1 MKKSIIILCSIACIL
16 SCDNNKGKTGSTF
29 IPLKMIDVPAMIT
42 EPGERS
48 KYIVDH
54 FWKMMNFQD
63 TSYLQNIQN
72 LNVHFSA
79 YVDYLVSAAPDA
91 AIGSVG
97 KLVDSALNGNPKIT
111 SRFREMFEAAFY
123 SPNSIYRNEELYIFI
138 LEKYLKSGKYSDAER
153 VQMQYQLD
161 LAYRNRVGTKA
172 IDFKFVLED
181 GSMRSL
187 YGINSAY
194 TILMFFDPD
203 CPTCKTVMEEMKAS
217 AVLSQ
222 KSSSVKVLT
231 MYAGVD
237 YERWMQEVPHLNKK
251 WINGC
256 DKEKKLSEGP
266 LYDLRPT
273 PAIYLL
279 DKSKVV
285 LLKDAPFKTIEEY
298 LKNL

>member
-1 MKKSIIILCSIACIL
+1 MKKSIIILCSIACML
-16 SCDNNKGKTGSTF
+16 SCNNNKGKTESTF
-29 IPLKMIDVPAMIT
+29 VPLKMIDVPAMIT
-42 EPGERS
+42 EPEERS

-63 TSYLQNIQN
+63 TSYLQNIHN

-79 YVDYLVSAAPDA
+79 YVDYLVSAAPNA
-91 AIGSVG
+91 AINSVS

-172 IDFKFVLED
+172 IDFKFILED
-181 GSMRSL
+181 GSMKSL

-203 CPTCKTVMEEMKAS
+203 CPTCKSVMEEMKAS
-217 AVLSQ
+217 AILSQ
-222 KSSSVKVLT
+222 MSSSVKVLT

-237 YERWMQEVPHLNKK
+237 YERWMKEVKQLNKK

-256 DKEKKLSEGP
+256 DKEMKLSEGP

-279 DKSKVV
+279 DKNKLV
-285 LLKDAPFKTIEEY
+285 LLKDAPFKIIEEY
-298 LKNL
+298 LKKL

>member
-1 MKKSIIILCSIACIL
+1 MI
-16 SCDNNKGKTGSTF
+16 SCNNNKGKTVSTF
-29 IPLKMIDVPAMIT
+29 VPLKMIDVPAMIT
-42 EPGERS
+42 DPGERS

-79 YVDYLVSAAPDA
+79 YVDNLVSAAPDA
-91 AIGSVG
+91 AINSVY

-123 SPNSIYRNEELYIFI
+123 SPNSIYRNEELYIII
-138 LEKYLKSGKYSDAER
+138 LEKYLKSGKYSESER

-181 GSMRSL
+181 GSMKSL
-187 YGINSAY
+187 YGVNSAY
-194 TILMFFDPD
+194 TILLFFDPD
-203 CPTCKTVMEEMKAS
+203 CPTCKSVMEEMSAS
-217 AVLSQ
+217 PTLSQ
-222 KSSSVKVLT
+222 MSSSLRVIT

-237 YERWMQEVPHLNKK
+237 YERWMQEVKHLNKK

-256 DKEKKLSEGP
+256 DKEMKLSEGP

-279 DKSKVV
+279 DKNKVV
-285 LLKDAPFKTIEEY
+285 LLKDAPFKAIENY
-298 LKNL
+298 LKKRELQVR